1 MCVCVGGGGGGRM
14 GGTETKTVCQT
25 VQCSNDVN
33 YKKNNNLHNV
43 EHVVEST
50 FRNILINFKTNPK
63 TLI

>member
-1 MCVCVGGGGGGRM
+1 M